1 MRGAS
6 MQQLYVEEH
15 GEGEPLLLLEGLG
28 QSLWAWRDQIPV
40 FAVHFRTIAFDTRGT
55 GRSPVPK
62 EPYGIDE
69 LAQDAADVLEGR
81 TAQVVGLSMGGYVAL
96 ILALSKPELVRSL
109 VLVGT
114 GAGGPNRVPRRQD
127 VRDAYAAAVGLPFD
141 EYGRRTMPL
150 TFSPG
155 WTARNPERFEEILA
169 ARLEHPTPDVTLDA
183 HLEACYGF
191 YARGSEVERIDAP
204 ALVVHGDAD
213 LIVPVEN
220 GRALASRLP
229 NARYVELPG
238 RGHNVQLE
246 DPATI
251 NRLTLCFLRGAPA
264 APNTRRP
271 SPERRHSSGHVPVPG
286 TGTKL

>member
-55 GRSPVPK
+55 GRSPVPR

-69 LAQDAADVLEGR
+69 LAHDAADVLDGR

-96 ILALSKPELVRSL
+96 TLALARPELVRSL

-114 GAGGPNRVPRRQD
+114 GAGGPDRVPRPQD

-155 WTARNPERFEEILA
+155 WTERNPERFEEILA
-169 ARLEHPTPDVTLDA
+169 ARLEHPTPDVTLAA

-191 YARGSEVERIDAP
+191 YARGCEVERVDVP

-213 LIVPVEN
+213 MIVPVEN

-251 NRLTLCFLRGAPA
+251 NRLTLCFLR
-264 APNTRRP
+264 
-271 SPERRHSSGHVPVPG
+271 ESSGGSEYPP
-286 TGTKL
+286 T